1 MIKRLLLNLISESFE
16 ATPICALLGPRQCGK
31 TTLAKVYTNIHKDED
46 VHFFDLEDPLD
57 LARLDNPKIAF
68 EALKGIIVID
78 EIQLRP
84 NLFSVLRVIV
94 DNTNIKFLILG
105 SASQELIQQSS
116 ETLAG
121 RISYLEMSP
130 FSLQEVDDIQRLWL
144 CGGFPKSY
152 LSSTDKISMN
162 WRKAYV
168 RTFLEKDIPSFGFN
182 ISPHVIRRFWM
193 MLTHYHGQVFNASE
207 IDEKKCS

>member
-31 TTLAKVYTNIHKDED
+31 TTLAKVYTNIRKDED

-130 FSLQEVDDIQRLWL
+130 FSLQEVDDIQKLWL
-144 CGGFPKSY
+144 RGGFPKSY

-162 WRKAYV
+162 
-168 RTFLEKDIPSFGFN
+168 
-182 ISPHVIRRFWM
+182 
-193 MLTHYHGQVFNASE
+193 
-207 IDEKKCS
+207 